1 VDPVVDPVGFIGLG
15 RMGGP
20 MAANL
25 VAAGFTV
32 RVWNRTRGKAPAG
45 AVECSSPRELAE
57 GCAIVATM
65 VADDAALEQVT
76 FGEEGL
82 IAGLR
87 RGGLHCSM
95 STISVA
101 LSRRLRDAHR
111 AAGQRLVSAPVF
123 GRPEA
128 AQKRQLWIVCGGDQS
143 DLAACEQLF
152 AALGRGTF
160 PVGEPPQANVVKLMG
175 NFLIAA
181 TIESAGEASALAE
194 KAGLDP
200 RKVMEFFATT
210 MFASTAF
217 AGYAAR
223 VATTDFEPAG
233 FAMPLA
239 LKDMTLAL
247 QAGQEL
253 RAPLPFASLI
263 RDRLLASLARG
274 RDAWDWSGLA
284 SVARE
289 DAGLPPRRPA

>member
-1 VDPVVDPVGFIGLG
+1 
-15 RMGGP
+15 

-25 VAAGFTV
+25 ITAGFRV
-32 RVWNRTRGKAPAG
+32 RVWNRTKGKAPAG
-45 AVECSSPRELAE
+45 AVECSSPCEAAE
-57 GCAIVATM
+57 GCAIAATM

-82 IAGLR
+82 LAGLR
-87 RGGLHCSM
+87 VGGIHCSM
-95 STISVA
+95 STVSVG

-111 AAGQRLVSAPVF
+111 AAGQRFVSAPVF

-128 AQKRQLWIVCGGDQS
+128 AEKKQLWIVCGGEQA

-160 PVGEPPQANVVKLMG
+160 PVGEPQQANVVKLLG

-217 AGYAAR
+217 TGYASR

-247 QAGQEL
+247 QAAQEV

-263 RDRLLASLARG
+263 RDRVLASLARG
-274 RDAWDWSGLA
+274 RDGWDWSGLA

-289 DAGLPPRRPA
+289 EAGLPPRRPA

>member
-1 VDPVVDPVGFIGLG
+1 METVGFIGLG
-15 RMGGP
+15 RMGRP

-32 RVWNRTRGKAPAG
+32 RVWNRTRGKAPPG
-45 AVECSSPRELAE
+45 VVECGSPREVAE
-57 GCAIVATM
+57 QCAIVVTM
-65 VADDAALEQVT
+65 VADDAALEHVT
-76 FGEEGL
+76 FGENGL
-82 IAGLR
+82 LSGLR
-87 RGGLHCSM
+87 PGGIHLSM

-101 LSRRLRDAHR
+101 LSRKLRDAHR
-111 AAGQRLVSAPVF
+111 AAGQGYVAAPVF

-128 AQKRQLWIVCGGDQS
+128 AQKKQLWIVCGGEQK
-143 DLAACEQLF
+143 DLAACERVF

-160 PVGEPPQANVVKLMG
+160 AVDEAPQANVVKLMG

-181 TIESAGEASALAE
+181 TIESAGEAAALAE

-200 RKVMEFFATT
+200 RKVMEFFAGT

-217 AGYAAR
+217 TGYAAR
-223 VATTDFEPAG
+223 VATTEFEPAG

-247 QAGQEL
+247 QAGQEV

-263 RDRLLASLARG
+263 RDRLLAALARG
-274 RDAWDWSGLA
+274 RETWDWSGLA

-289 DAGLPPRRPA
+289 EAGLPPRRT

>member
-1 VDPVVDPVGFIGLG
+1 MEAVGFIGLG
-15 RMGGP
+15 RMGLP

-25 VAAGFTV
+25 VAAGFTA
-32 RVWNRTRGKAPAG
+32 RVWNRTKGKAPPG
-45 AVECSSPRELAE
+45 AVECRSPREVAE
-57 GCAIVATM
+57 QSAIVATM
-65 VADDAALEQVT
+65 VADDAALERVT
-76 FGEEGL
+76 FGEDGL
-82 IAGLR
+82 LSGLR
-87 RGGLHCSM
+87 RGGIHVSM

-101 LSRRLRDAHR
+101 LSRRLREAHQ
-111 AAGQRLVSAPVF
+111 AAGQGYVSAPVF

-128 AQKRQLWIVCGGDQS
+128 AQKKQLWIVCGGEQK
-143 DLAACEQLF
+143 DLASCERLF

-160 PVGEPPQANVVKLMG
+160 KVDEAPQANVVKLTG

-181 TIESAGEASALAE
+181 TIESAGQATALAE

-200 RKVMEFFATT
+200 RKVMDFFAGT

-217 AGYAAR
+217 TGYAAR
-223 VATTDFEPAG
+223 VATTEFEPAG

-247 QAGQEL
+247 QAGQEV

-263 RDRLLASLARG
+263 RDRLLTALARG
-274 RDAWDWSGLA
+274 RDGWDWSGLA

-289 DAGLPPRRPA
+289 EAGLPPRRT